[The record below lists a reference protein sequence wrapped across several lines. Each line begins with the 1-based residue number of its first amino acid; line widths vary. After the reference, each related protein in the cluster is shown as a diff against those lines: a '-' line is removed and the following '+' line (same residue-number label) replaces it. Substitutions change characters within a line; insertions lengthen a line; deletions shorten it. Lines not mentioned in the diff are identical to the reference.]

1 MGNGVHVAIPEG
13 MVGLVFMRSSI
24 ADVAMTNG
32 VGVIDSDYRGQIM
45 LKLRNTGN
53 ATAMYSKGERIAQLV
68 LVPFVPLPI
77 EEVEHLPETAR
88 GDGGFGSTGR

>member
-1 MGNGVHVAIPEG
+1 